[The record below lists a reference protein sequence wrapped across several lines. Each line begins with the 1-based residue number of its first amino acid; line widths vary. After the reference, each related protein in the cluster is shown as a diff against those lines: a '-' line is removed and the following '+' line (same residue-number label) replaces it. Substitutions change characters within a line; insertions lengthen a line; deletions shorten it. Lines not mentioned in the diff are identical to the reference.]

1 MFLGKTPAF
10 TLSDVKE
17 TTTTKICVGYKQTST
32 AQAELGKQRKDLT
45 INGSVCI

>member
-10 TLSDVKE
+10 ILSDVKE

-32 AQAELGKQRKDLT
+32 AQTELGEQKR
-45 INGSVCI
+45 I